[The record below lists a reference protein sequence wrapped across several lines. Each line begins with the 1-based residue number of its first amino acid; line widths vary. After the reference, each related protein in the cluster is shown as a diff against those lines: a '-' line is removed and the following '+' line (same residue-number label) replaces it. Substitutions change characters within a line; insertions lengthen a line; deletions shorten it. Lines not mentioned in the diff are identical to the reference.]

1 VCSDSQEEDV
11 CECSVCTSARE
22 ETRKW
27 NRKVLKNKPGLI
39 AELHQPRCRYPMK
52 VAEFRE
58 TNLESPVSLLVFLI
72 CLLFYEDFI

>member
-1 VCSDSQEEDV
+1 
-11 CECSVCTSARE
+11 
-22 ETRKW
+22 
-27 NRKVLKNKPGLI
+27 VLKNKPGLI
-39 AELHQPRCRYPMK
+39 AELRQPRCRYPMK